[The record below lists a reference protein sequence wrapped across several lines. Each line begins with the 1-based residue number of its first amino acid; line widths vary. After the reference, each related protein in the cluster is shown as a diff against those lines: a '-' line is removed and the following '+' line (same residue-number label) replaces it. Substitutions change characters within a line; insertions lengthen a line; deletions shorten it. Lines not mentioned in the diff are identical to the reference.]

1 MFTVSLSSKYSVEK
15 FNIQPIDHFNSSNHI
30 EMSHPSTSYTA
41 EKLYEEAYNIQYNWD
56 NILPLD
62 VLEFHTL
69 VSKQTNAPV
78 NLQMGTVLPFVAS
91 CMGPKT
97 HGHFLTTLSCL
108 NLFWIIV
115 ATSGAGKSQSCQRF
129 ISEPLEYILSNAR
142 VKIEDFE
149 ISKFT
154 RAGEFIILS
163 NIYIVCNLFY
173 KCQKMENS
181 IIS

>member
-1 MFTVSLSSKYSVEK
+1 
-15 FNIQPIDHFNSSNHI
+15 
-30 EMSHPSTSYTA
+30 MSQPSTSYTA

-56 NILPLD
+56 KILPLD

-78 NLQMGTVLPFVAS
+78 DLQMGTILPFVAS

-97 HGHFLTTLSCL
+97 RGHFLTTPSCL
-108 NLFWIIV
+108 NLFWIVV
-115 ATSGAGKSQSCQRF
+115 AASGAGKSQSCKRF
-129 ISEPLEYILSNAR
+129 ITEPLEYILSNGR

-154 RAGEFIILS
+154 RAGESIIICNIYTLS
-163 NIYIVCNLFY
+163 NYFNTLNELSIN
-173 KCQKMENS
+173 